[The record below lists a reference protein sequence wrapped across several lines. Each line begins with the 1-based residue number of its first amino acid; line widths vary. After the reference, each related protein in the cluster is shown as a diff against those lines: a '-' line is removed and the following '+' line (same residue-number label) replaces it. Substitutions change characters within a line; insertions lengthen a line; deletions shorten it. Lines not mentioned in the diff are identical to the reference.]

1 MSFLKIGSTNSINV
15 TNQNGASINDVSST
29 VIGADGSVVV
39 TSTGTADFAALNYL
53 TPAFSDFI
61 FHNVKILGHV
71 AYLDLT
77 ETLNSLGAINFST
90 RSVGIVS
97 IGATGDVYAYNAD
110 AIAGN
115 ILRINNAGTIN
126 ADADLTGPFA
136 IRAESLKLVNS
147 GSILAIVRANSTSS
161 IGASEI
167 TNSGYISDI
176 RVGEFATVTNTGTIG
191 SISSGGIRAN
201 ALSTFTYQGELGSVT
216 NQITLAAATNTVLG
230 GAGTE
235 NIFVAGTVEADLGA
249 GHDRATIGGVTLTS
263 GTELSANGFI
273 DGGSGRDTIEGSIF
287 RLGLGCIINL
297 SEGTFMF
304 DDDSDIV
311 SFESFEN
318 AKGTSSDDS
327 LTGNAGTNFLNGGG
341 GNDVMAGLAGNDTY
355 YVNSAGDLV
364 LETASSGTDVVITST
379 NYTLGF
385 SQSIEVLRC
394 NTTQRGSALN
404 LTGNNLAQTI
414 IGNASGN
421 QLNGLDGTDVLVGQ
435 SGNDTLNGGL
445 GNDKMSGGAG
455 QDIFVFNTALNAT
468 PNIDRITGFFGPD
481 DTIRLENTGALLFNA
496 LTTTGT
502 LAAAAFRIGTAAADA
517 DDRII
522 YNSANGALFYD
533 ADGTGAVAAIRFATM
548 ANNPTLAAADF
559 VVI

>member
-15 TNQNGASINDVSST
+15 TNQNGASINDISST

-39 TSTGTADFAALNYL
+39 TATGTADFAALNYSA
-53 TPAFSDFI
+53 PAFSDFI
-61 FHNVKILGHV
+61 FQNVKILGHV
-71 AYLDLT
+71 AYLDQT
-77 ETLNSLGAINFST
+77 ETLNSLGAINFGT

-97 IGATGDVYAYNAD
+97 IGATGDVYAYNSD
-110 AIAGN
+110 AIAGG
-115 ILRINNAGTIN
+115 LLKINNAGTIN
-126 ADADLTGPFA
+126 SDSDLNSTVA
-136 IRAESLKLVNS
+136 IRASSLELVNS
-147 GSILAIVRANSTSS
+147 GSILSTVSVSGSAN
-161 IGASEI
+161 I
-167 TNSGYISDI
+167 TNSGNMQQINLGAGS
-176 RVGEFATVTNTGTIG
+176 VTNTGTIS
-191 SISSGGIRAN
+191 SINSAAG
-201 ALSTFTYQGELGSVT
+201 LSTFTYNGELGLIT
-216 NQITLAAATNTVLG
+216 NQIGLDASQNIVTG

-235 NIFVAGTVEADLGA
+235 KILVRSTVEADLG
-249 GHDRATIGGVTLTS
+249 GGNDRATIVGFTFH
-263 GTELSANGFI
+263 ANGFI
-273 DGGSGRDTIEGSIF
+273 DGGSGRDTIEGSTNS
-287 RLGLGCIINL
+287 GAGGCIINL

-304 DDDSDIV
+304 DDDTDVV

-318 AKGTSSDDS
+318 AKGTSNDDS
-327 LTGNAGTNFLNGGG
+327 LTGNAGTNFLNGSFGA
-341 GNDVMAGLAGNDTY
+341 DVMAGLAGNDTY
-355 YVNSAGDLV
+355 YVDSAGDLV

-385 SQSIEVLRC
+385 SQSIEVLRFRSPQE
-394 NTTQRGSALN
+394 TTGLN

-414 IGNASGN
+414 IGNAGAN
-421 QLNGLDGTDVLVGQ
+421 QLNGLDGIDVLVGRA
-435 SGNDTLNGGL
+435 GNDTLNGGL